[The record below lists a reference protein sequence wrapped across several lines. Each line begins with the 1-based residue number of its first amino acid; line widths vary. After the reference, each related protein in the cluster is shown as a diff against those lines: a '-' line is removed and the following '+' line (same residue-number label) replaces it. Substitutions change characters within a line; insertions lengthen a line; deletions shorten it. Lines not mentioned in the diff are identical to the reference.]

1 MKILMLDTDLD
12 YAQRFKYY
20 FGKKYTDIHV
30 SLCDNYE
37 AVKKLLN
44 EDTYDVILFD
54 ASFDHIEVKSLDA
67 LTAGAVFAYVSGTN
81 EIINEKET
89 LYKYQGMSE
98 FYAKICGLYEKKKN
112 RIVRQSDGNAKD
124 GDIREVITF
133 LPVHGG
139 AGASTMAAAC
149 AVSLGAD
156 CSVLYINLEQCPS
169 DSAFFKNDS
178 KKGITDVVSALK
190 TKYTE
195 AGIYQLLKDVIRK
208 DQNQKGANVSYI
220 RGYNNIMD
228 CTAMSEHCIE
238 VMIKVLRAKFDFRY
252 IFIDADYIVGPVLQ
266 KLIVSSDKLVLVSS
280 GSDIANIKLAKIQ
293 RYLDVLKRDEANT
306 MPENYLVFNQYYG
319 MRNEAA
325 VARNMHVVARFARYR
340 TDDKTRITSQKII
353 EEIRA
358 KKGAFAVLTEVY
370 EEQSK

>member
-1 MKILMLDTDLD
+1 
-12 YAQRFKYY
+12 
-20 FGKKYTDIHV
+20 
-30 SLCDNYE
+30 
-37 AVKKLLN
+37 
-44 EDTYDVILFD
+44 
-54 ASFDHIEVKSLDA
+54 
-67 LTAGAVFAYVSGTN
+67 
-81 EIINEKET
+81 
-89 LYKYQGMSE
+89 
-98 FYAKICGLYEKKKN
+98 
-112 RIVRQSDGNAKD
+112 
-124 GDIREVITF
+124 
-133 LPVHGG
+133 
-139 AGASTMAAAC
+139 
-149 AVSLGAD
+149 
-156 CSVLYINLEQCPS
+156 
-169 DSAFFKNDS
+169 
-178 KKGITDVVSALK
+178 
-190 TKYTE
+190 
-195 AGIYQLLKDVIRK
+195 
-208 DQNQKGANVSYI
+208 
-220 RGYNNIMD
+220 
-228 CTAMSEHCIE
+228 MSEHCIE